1 MFFQSIRRCWRFG
14 QKNEVHCHMIT
25 SEAES
30 EVLNNMKRKEKLAI
44 EMYQGIVR
52 SINLAIKENKKNEY
66 LEKVEIPSWL

>member
-1 MFFQSIRRCWRFG
+1 
-14 QKNEVHCHMIT
+14 MIT